1 MKRHHKRYKR
11 KSAVSDILGNILIL
25 AITVTLF
32 STLFYW
38 VSTIP
43 SPPPSIKADFY
54 TQLGLKQL
62 SSGSVELTYIHII
75 DIGGN
80 ALYNSGTIIYIS
92 YENTPQYNNH
102 YTITDGGITSGTWTP
117 GETWVL
123 TLPTPITNPG
133 AVTTSIIDTS
143 KNVLVWSNQDP
154 ATDVNLPP
162 QILSIGTSPGG
173 AIAINSQFY
182 VWAKVINP
190 NTNSGT
196 LTVSVTLPVLSSTP
210 YTMTYSTTLQE
221 YISSAI
227 NAPSTPETIS
237 GFVNATTNIGLST
250 TAVISIN
257 FIQPFYGQP
266 DLVFGG
272 QSEGWDWLYY
282 IGLPYSIDYS
292 FSQPMGVT
300 ISIGSIIYGYDQFGS
315 TIVITTLTVNGEV
328 VNTGS
333 APAQDVAVWINGT
346 SCNQYYGNCNNRGTV
361 GTVNYNDSSAN
372 IAPTG
377 RTTFTFSVNIY
388 TVVDSSGNAYSGTVA
403 ISIYITYWGY
413 NTAGNFVEYPPLT
426 GSVTLTATPV

>member
-62 SSGSVELTYIHII
+62 NNGNVELTYIHII

-133 AVTTSIIDTS
+133 SVTTSIIDTS

-237 GFVNATTNIGLST
+237 GFVNATTTIGLST

-272 QSEGWDWLYY
+272 QSEGWYWIYY

-292 FSQPMGVT
+292 FSQPIGVT
-300 ISIGSIIYGYDQFGS
+300 ISIGSILSSS
-315 TIVITTLTVNGEV
+315 TTVITTLTVNGEV

-346 SCNQYYGNCNNRGTV
+346 ATNDHYHPPTT

-372 IAPTG
+372 VAPTG
-377 RTTFTFSVNIY
+377 RTTFTFSVDVY
-388 TVVDSSGNAYSGTVA
+388 TVETSKNAYSGTVA

>member
-1 MKRHHKRYKR
+1 MIIMKRHHKRYKR

-62 SSGSVELTYIHII
+62 NNGNVELTYIHII

-133 AVTTSIIDTS
+133 SVTTSIIDTS

-237 GFVNATTNIGLST
+237 GFVNATTTIGLST

-272 QSEGWDWLYY
+272 QSEGWYWIYY

-292 FSQPMGVT
+292 FSQPIGVT
-300 ISIGSIIYGYDQFGS
+300 ISIGSILSSS
-315 TIVITTLTVNGEV
+315 TTVITTLTVNGEV

-346 SCNQYYGNCNNRGTV
+346 ATNDHYHPPTT

-372 IAPTG
+372 VAPTG
-377 RTTFTFSVNIY
+377 RTTFTFSVDVY
-388 TVVDSSGNAYSGTVA
+388 TVETSKNAYSGTVA